1 MKDIRGEARLAAGLI
16 AASFVLYLFHFLIF
30 QDGYHIWYYLIS
42 DIAFLPIQVIL
53 VTLILDRLL
62 EQREKEARLE
72 KLNVLISTFFSQAG
86 SEMLSRCTHL
96 DPTLDLIQNAL
107 LVQNEWKDQDF
118 AGARRR
124 LSEHSFQIA
133 EDRVDLPSLARYL
146 QTRSDLMLRL
156 LENPM
161 IFEHESFT
169 KLLLALS
176 HLTEELEAR
185 TDLTHLPPA
194 DVAHIAGDIKRVY
207 GLLVGEWL
215 NYMWYLKNNYP
226 YLFSL
231 AMRKNPFD
239 RGASPIIT

>member
-1 MKDIRGEARLAAGLI
+1 MKDIKGEARLAAGLI

-42 DIAFLPIQVIL
+42 DIAFLPINVIF

-86 SEMLSRCTHL
+86 SEILARCTHL
-96 DPTLDLIQNAL
+96 DPTIDRIQDAL
-107 LVQNEWKDQDF
+107 LVQSEWTDLDF
-118 AGARRR
+118 ADARRR
-124 LSEHSFQIA
+124 LSEHAFEIA
-133 EDRVDLPSLARYL
+133 EDRVDLPSLALYL
-146 QTRSDLMLRL
+146 NTRSDLLLRL

-161 IFEHESFT
+161 VFEHESFT
-169 KLLLALS
+169 RLLLALS
-176 HLTEELEAR
+176 HLNEEIEAR

-194 DVAHIAGDIKRVY
+194 DAAHLAGDITRVY

-215 NYMWYLKNNYP
+215 SYMEYLKNNYP

-239 RGASPIIT
+239 PEASPVIP